1 MNPSDFANNDKNL
14 IGEKKRSALGVFEL
28 MNGFLSYEFE
38 QNLDKTILN
47 EKNIQSKCFD
57 FLDEFDGI
65 LTSNCRDEI
74 YDHLCD
80 FSQIFNK
87 IPEFVSISIIFIKI
101 HCLFIEKF
109 LKMMV

>member
-1 MNPSDFANNDKNL
+1 
-14 IGEKKRSALGVFEL
+14 
-28 MNGFLSYEFE
+28 MNGFLSYEFK

-57 FLDEFDGI
+57 FLDEFDNI

-87 IPEFVSISIIFIKI
+87 IPEFVSISSNFHKNTLSIYRKISENDGVIIKLVSILI
-101 HCLFIEKF
+101 DI
-109 LKMMV
+109 